1 MELKGACVVVTGG
14 SRGIGKAMAAAFAAR
29 GARVAIAARSK
40 DEVEAAV
47 AELGAGD
54 AQALGIP
61 TDVTDPEQVERMV
74 TLAERELGPVR
85 VLVNNAGSLT
95 AVGPTWELDRRQ
107 WLTDVQTNLCGT
119 FLCCRAVMPGMV
131 ARGKGYV
138 MNMVGGGA
146 TSPHVYGSGYG
157 CSKAGVLAFTET
169 LAMEAADTGVKVFAL
184 SPGLVRT
191 RMTTALGEQPEGR
204 RWRPFIGQMLKD
216 GRDVP
221 PEKAAELALKLVSGR
236 VDQLSG
242 CLFSTSDDFEA
253 IAQAADAVLA
263 GDGLRLRLRPW
274 SA

>member
-14 SRGIGKAMAAAFAAR
+14 SRGIGKAMAAAFAES

-40 DEVEAAV
+40 GEVEATV
-47 AELGAGD
+47 GELRASDG
-54 AQALGIP
+54 QVSGIP
-61 TDVTDPEQVERMV
+61 TDVTDPEQVERMAR
-74 TLAERELGPVR
+74 LAERDLGPVR

-95 AVGPTWELDRRQ
+95 AVGPTWELDRGQ
-107 WLTDVQTNLCGT
+107 WFTDVQTNLCGT
-119 FLCCRAVMPGMV
+119 FLCCRAIMPGMV
-131 ARGKGYV
+131 ARGDGYII
-138 MNMVGGGA
+138 NMVGGGA

-191 RMTTALGEQPEGR
+191 RMTTALAERPEGR

-221 PEKAAELALKLVSGR
+221 PEQAAQLALKLVSGR

-242 CLFSTSDDFEA
+242 CLFSSSDDFDA
-253 IAQAADAVLA
+253 IAQAADAVLER
-263 GDGLRLRLRPW
+263 DGLRLRLRPW